1 MSPLVSIVIPTYNY
15 GHGVAEAIDCSLRQT
30 YPNVEVIVVDDG
42 SLDNTRDVLAKYGNS
57 IKAIYKPNGG
67 VSTARNAGFEISR
80 GEYLLFLDSDDLIP
94 PDKVAKL
101 VSKIE
106 SQPDWGMVY
115 SAWQCI
121 DETGQHV
128 LSEVRHRKQGQLLR
142 DLLLR
147 AVTIPPGCVLIR
159 RTCLQQVGEFDPL
172 LSAAADIDM
181 WIRIAHAG
189 YEIGYVDEFL
199 FKYRILS
206 NSMSR
211 NIDKMAQD
219 DLRQLDKYFSRD
231 DIPDNIRALESRARA
246 SIYYNWALRCFHS
259 ERIEEGQQHMREA
272 IRLCPSLSRDKDWL
286 LSLLGGYAN
295 DAEVRAPERMLSTV
309 MNNLPPEAVTLRS
322 LRRAVFASRHIIAIF
337 TAHENGRLAN
347 VLPHILPSI
356 WGRPSILA
364 NRGFLAICVRALQG
378 NVKRRWCVNGFDNS
392 TSAERK
398 PRSV

>member
-1 MSPLVSIVIPTYNY
+1 
-15 GHGVAEAIDCSLRQT
+15 
-30 YPNVEVIVVDDG
+30 
-42 SLDNTRDVLAKYGNS
+42 
-57 IKAIYKPNGG
+57 
-67 VSTARNAGFEISR
+67 
-80 GEYLLFLDSDDLIP
+80 
-94 PDKVAKL
+94 
-101 VSKIE
+101 
-106 SQPDWGMVY
+106 MVY

-159 RTCLQQVGEFDPL
+159 RSCLQQVGGFDL
-172 LSAAADIDM
+172 HLSAAADIDL

-231 DIPDNIRALESRARA
+231 DIPDTIRELESRARA

-259 ERIEEGQQHMREA
+259 ERIEEGQQHIREA
-272 IRLCPSLSRDKDWL
+272 IRLCPSLSRDKNWL
-286 LSLLGGYAN
+286 LNWLGGYAN
-295 DAEVRAPERMLSTV
+295 NAEVHAPERMISTV
-309 MNNLPPEAVTLRS
+309 MDNLPPEAITLRS

-378 NVKRRWCVNGFDNS
+378 NVKRRWCVNRFDNS
-392 TSAERK
+392 TSAECK
-398 PRSV
+398 PRSI